1 MKISDLLAIWMED
14 GRITELRR
22 IAELL
27 DWDGAA
33 YDEAVG
39 FVTVP
44 IRNGSLDKY
53 YEVMETMAER
63 FQTDPDR
70 ITKED
75 ISLTISTV
83 SGALRL
89 IVDAGIAFKESGCA
103 ELTDG
108 GLTK

>member
-1 MKISDLLAIWMED
+1 MKIYDLLVIWMED

-44 IRNGSLDKY
+44 VRNDSLGKY
-53 YEVMETMAER
+53 YEVMETMTER
-63 FQTDPDR
+63 LQTDPDR

-83 SGALRL
+83 SGALSF
-89 IVDAGIAFKESGCA
+89 IVNAGIACKKSGCA

-108 GLTK
+108 GLTE